1 MARFLDRNIVSRTDE
16 SSCFI
21 TAHTIQAK
29 PKSTPKKHTQSIL
42 ERRES
47 LFLFCIGTFSLATCI
62 YSPFLNLSLS
72 LLYLYLCYSL
82 CVVSLSMIL
91 SLNLSVS
98 ILFISLFLSLYLSVY
113 ISLYACPLWSYVS
126 FSTPYFTIFVSLS
139 QSICQYLS
147 CLSAHLS
154 LPASLSH

>member
-1 MARFLDRNIVSRTDE
+1 MARFLDRIIVSRTDE

-47 LFLFCIGTFSLATCI
+47 LFLFSIGAFSLATCI

-98 ILFISLFLSLYLSVY
+98 ILFISLFLSYLSVY

-154 LPASLSH
+154 LPASISH

>member
-1 MARFLDRNIVSRTDE
+1 MLHYCSYY
-16 SSCFI
+16 SS
-21 TAHTIQAK
+21 QAQVR
-29 PKSTPKKHTQSIL
+29 PKKHTQSIL

-47 LFLFCIGTFSLATCI
+47 LFLFCIGAFSLATCI

-139 QSICQYLS
+139 QSICQSLS